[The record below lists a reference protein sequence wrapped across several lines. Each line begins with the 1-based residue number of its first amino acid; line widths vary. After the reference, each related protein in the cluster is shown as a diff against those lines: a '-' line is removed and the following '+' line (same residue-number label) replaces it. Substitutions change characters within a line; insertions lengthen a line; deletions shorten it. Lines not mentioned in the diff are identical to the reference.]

1 MTVSTH
7 LPTQA
12 KLPLPAWQT
21 LPTMYDL
28 PSGNQDEQ
36 SDDFHF
42 LQTLLL
48 YLSFVPTTCSGKLA
62 YSACSLNLYYDL
74 NHPQL
79 YKRPDWFGVVGV
91 PRLYHDRDLRLS
103 YPIWQENV
111 SPCVVVELL
120 SPGTEDE
127 DLGRTAIG
135 GSGKPPTKW
144 VVYEQILQVPYYFV
158 FNRYNSDLQAF
169 YLVGGHYKEMAM
181 TDGRW
186 WIPELGLSL
195 GLWQGKHQ
203 HVNRLWLRWMTEEG
217 KLIPVPREAVS
228 IAKTKALRAQKEADE
243 AKKEAAAA
251 KRKAE
256 KLAERL
262 RELGVDP
269 AEID

>member
-7 LPTQA
+7 LPTQG
-12 KLPLPAWQT
+12 KLPLPAWQN
-21 LPTMYDL
+21 LPNMYDL

-48 YLSFVPTTCSGKLA
+48 YLTFIPTTCSGKSA

-74 NHPQL
+74 NHPEW

-91 PRLYHDRDLRLS
+91 PRLDRGRDLRLS
-103 YPIWQENV
+103 YLIWQEQV
-111 SPCVVVELL
+111 SPSVVVELL
-120 SPGTEDE
+120 SPKTKGE
-127 DLGRTAIG
+127 DLGRTAI

-144 VVYEQILQVPYYFV
+144 VVYEQILRIPYYFV
-158 FNRYNSDLQAF
+158 FNRYNCDLQAF
-169 YLVGGHYKEMAM
+169 YLVGSHYKPMAM
-181 TDGRW
+181 TEGRW

-195 GLWQGKHQ
+195 GLWQGNFQ
-203 HVNRLWLRWMTEEG
+203 DVNYLWLRWMTEGG

-228 IAKTKALRAQKEADE
+228 IAKAKALRAKKEAAE

-251 KRKAE
+251 KRKAQ

-262 RELGVDP
+262 RELGVEP